1 MSRVLKISIKMYTVL
16 MIIAN
21 LKTLSSV
28 TFATETHNRIYD
40 R

>member
-21 LKTLSSV
+21 LKTLQVSY
-28 TFATETHNRIYD
+28 IL
-40 R
+40 